1 MILSLKNI
9 FISEGQSENFN
20 ANLEMSSVKTLLD
33 EPVKNPVE
41 VEGVLRNS
49 AGVVTISYRVSTL
62 LKADCARCF
71 GEVEQTF
78 EQTFE
83 HTVVK
88 TEADLDSEGDYL
100 LALNDELDLCEV
112 LASDL
117 LLSLPSRFYCK
128 EDCKGLCSVCGA
140 NLNEKVCNCKKDE
153 YNPAKK
159 LSMLSELLNK

>member
-9 FISEGQSENFN
+9 FISEGQSESFS
-20 ANLEMSSVKTLLD
+20 ANLDMSSVKTLLE

-71 GEVEQTF
+71 GEVETPF
-78 EQTFE
+78 NQTFE

-88 TEADLDSEGDYL
+88 SEADLDSEGDYL
-100 LALNDELDLCEV
+100 LALNDELDLREV
-112 LASDL
+112 LVSDL

-140 NLNEKVCNCKKDE
+140 DLNKGACGCKKEE
-153 YNPAKK
+153 YNLAKK